1 MVLDITQGSLS
12 VAEYEEFFLSHEIVN
27 QKNNQ
32 YLIQLDRDGLK
43 KDIREGLESTE
54 FATLRALFQEAS
66 EIEEILEM
74 EKTPPTTPRGRK
86 RKTMRFGDP
95 EDEHPWDNPPVVV
108 PSLNPPPPNK
118 SLSLVPPPSPAM
130 HKAPSVP
137 PTSWPQVVPSVTPP
151 PSLAPTLHKAPAEHK
166 APSLAPTKVP
176 S

>member
-27 QKNNQ
+27 QKNDQ

-95 EDEHPWDNPPVVV
+95 
-108 PSLNPPPPNK
+108 
-118 SLSLVPPPSPAM
+118 
-130 HKAPSVP
+130 
-137 PTSWPQVVPSVTPP
+137 
-151 PSLAPTLHKAPAEHK
+151 
-166 APSLAPTKVP
+166 
-176 S
+176 